1 MPAKKN
7 EIPSPLLN
15 ERPVSDETVDLETL
29 IVTFIVPVAVTES
42 VAVIVAVYV
51 PGVTLFATLRIAV
64 LSVAVFI
71 VIPAELGD
79 TDKVRVL
86 FPVPPEAV
94 IVSTPVNPL
103 TTLSVVTV
111 AVSVTASLIV

>member
-1 MPAKKN
+1 M
-7 EIPSPLLN
+7 
-15 ERPVSDETVDLETL
+15 
-29 IVTFIVPVAVTES
+29 S
-42 VAVIVAVYV
+42 VE
-51 PGVTLFATLRIAV
+51 
-64 LSVAVFI
+64 VFT

-86 FPVPPEAV
+86 FPVPPDAV

-111 AVSVTASLIV
+111 AVSVTAPLIV